1 MYYLLIL
8 KPVLSLFRIIRDKR
22 FVKGTPQD
30 SHEALRLILGA
41 LKEEEINVSLQFSD
55 RHNYH

>member
-8 KPVLSLFRIIRDKR
+8 KPVLSLFCIIRDKEFAKKR
-22 FVKGTPQD
+22 QQD
-30 SHEALRLILGA
+30 SHEALQLFLSA

-55 RHNYH
+55 RHNYY